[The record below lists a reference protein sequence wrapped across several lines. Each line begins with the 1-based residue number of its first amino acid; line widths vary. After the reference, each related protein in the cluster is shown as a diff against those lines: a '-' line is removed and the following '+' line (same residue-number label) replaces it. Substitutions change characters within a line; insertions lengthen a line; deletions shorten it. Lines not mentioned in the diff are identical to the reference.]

1 MHTHHA
7 SETRKSL
14 VRRVVEANDALP
26 WWFFTLIVAVGVA
39 ILVASIL

>member
-1 MHTHHA
+1 MHTNHA
-7 SETRKSL
+7 SETQESM

-26 WWFFTLIVAVGVA
+26 WWFFALIVAVGVA